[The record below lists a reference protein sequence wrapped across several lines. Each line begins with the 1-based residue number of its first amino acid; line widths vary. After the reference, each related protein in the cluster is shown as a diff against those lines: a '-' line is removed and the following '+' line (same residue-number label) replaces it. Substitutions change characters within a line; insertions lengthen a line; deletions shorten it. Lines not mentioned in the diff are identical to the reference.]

1 MNSKTF
7 SSMNLLLNDLRRS
20 VAEECDQR
28 IDERR
33 RQGRSD
39 LYNYIVVDGD
49 TPYRAKD
56 HSISVYTKALGRHRE
71 SARDEPIFTLGYSDH
86 EKEGD
91 RDSSKKKT
99 LFINDI
105 IFVQHKGRAES
116 WNAVRNRTEKKKRGG
131 NPERMRI
138 ARGEDGTRD
147 FFMHDSAREEIIKES
162 VDIIMNAVD
171 RFVEAHDVTEAA
183 DDSIDGNGSES

>member
-1 MNSKTF
+1 MNSKKF
-7 SSMNLLLNDLRRS
+7 SSMNLLLNDLRKS

-28 IDERR
+28 VDERK
-33 RQGRSD
+33 RQDGSD

-71 SARDEPIFTLGYSDH
+71 SVRDETIFTLGYSDH
-86 EKEGD
+86 EKEGE

-99 LFINDI
+99 LLINDI
-105 IFVQHKGRAES
+105 IFVQHEGREEL
-116 WNAVRNRTEKKKRGG
+116 WNAVRNRTEKMRRGG

-138 ARGEDGTRD
+138 ARGEDGTFD
-147 FFMHDSAREEIIKES
+147 FFIHDSDRDEIIKES
-162 VDIIMNAVD
+162 ADIIMNAVD
-171 RFVEAHDVTEAA
+171 KFVEAHDATEAV
-183 DDSIDGNGSES
+183 DDFINGNGSEH